1 MYKHGGDIYN
11 NENITDFSTNTNLLG
26 IPEGVINE
34 ACRGV
39 KLSSH
44 YPDTNCQALRQAISE
59 VELISADHIICGN
72 GAAELIFSLVF
83 SLKPKKALLVT
94 PSFYEYENALSA
106 VDCEIEYYEL
116 KEENRIELTEDFLS
130 HLNASID
137 IIFLCNPNNPT
148 GALIPLN
155 FMEKILEQC
164 EKYHIL
170 LVVDECFMDFVKNK
184 RIFSIK
190 HRSLTSKNL
199 FILKAFTKL
208 YAMPGLRLG
217 YGLCCNEK
225 LLDRMKQI
233 TQPWNISIPAQLA
246 GIAALKEEEYVTK
259 SLEILEEERHFWKC
273 ELLKL
278 GVKVYAS
285 EANYMFFSILYKQSK
300 DKLNLYQECLNRSFL
315 IRDCSNYKGL
325 KQGYYR
331 IAVKTREENRKLLA
345 VLQEVL

>member
-1 MYKHGGDIYN
+1 
-11 NENITDFSTNTNLLG
+11 
-26 IPEGVINE
+26 
-34 ACRGV
+34 V

-59 VELISADHIICGN
+59 VELITADHIICGN

-83 SLKPKKALLVT
+83 CLKPKKALLIT

-116 KEENRIELTEDFLS
+116 KEANRFELNEDFLS
-130 HLNASID
+130 HLNAYID
-137 IIFLCNPNNPT
+137 IIFICNPNNPT
-148 GALIPLN
+148 GALIPVDI
-155 FMEKILEQC
+155 MEKILEKC
-164 EKYHIL
+164 ERHHIL
-170 LVVDECFMDFVKNK
+170 LVVDECFMDFVKNTK
-184 RIFSIK
+184 NYSIK
-190 HRSLTSKNL
+190 HRCVTSENL
-199 FILKAFTKL
+199 FLLKAFTKL

-225 LLDRMKQI
+225 LLERMKQI

-246 GIAALKEEEYVTK
+246 GIAALKEEEYVRK
-259 SLEILEEERHFWKC
+259 SLDILEKERYFWKG
-273 ELLKL
+273 ELIKL

-285 EANYMFFSILYKQSK
+285 EANYIFFSILDKKAK
-300 DKLNLYQECLNRSFL
+300 DKLYQECLNRGFL
-315 IRDCSNYKGL
+315 LRDCSNYKGL
-325 KQGYYR
+325 GQGYYR